1 MGMYM
6 VGVLLPVNICS
17 PLSSSMA
24 AAALTNEM
32 ALLFVL
38 VIRNYAALPVG
49 GN

>member
-1 MGMYM
+1 
-6 VGVLLPVNICS
+6 
-17 PLSSSMA
+17 MA

-38 VIRNYAALPVG
+38 VIHNYAVLQVG

>member
-1 MGMYM
+1 
-6 VGVLLPVNICS
+6 
-17 PLSSSMA
+17 MA